1 MENCPNCNEMVS
13 ANFVRVFGD
22 NRGHL
27 EGCVHCLSSAELTG
41 TTDENEYLSSLSRV
55 RSQAPLPPQTE

>member
-1 MENCPNCNEMVS
+1 MVS